1 MSQQPTVGGLTAP
14 SLVQRM
20 TEVGLTVDFGAA
32 RVRIFTDCEPLA
44 SAILSVYQHF
54 PDEQHSGFVDAT
66 VQVLRVRG
74 LRRFINPQ
82 IEFLSDANRPFE
94 PFPADTTLPLLEWGM
109 NYALSDRIFHYLVLH
124 AGVVAKNN
132 RAVLFPAIPGS
143 GKSTLTAALHLSG
156 YRLLSDEFG
165 VIEPESGHLIPMV
178 RPVALKNNSVPIIRD
193 RFPSAVL
200 GPIFPKT
207 KKGEVSHLAP
217 SLDSVRARHT
227 VAVPA
232 MVVFPRYAKGVRCR
246 LEDVDAAS
254 AFNRLAVNSFNYEF
268 LGPKGFRRVT
278 DLVRKCPCKQLIFDS
293 LDDAI
298 ATIDDLLESIEGSK
312 GSWEAVTDAA

>member
-1 MSQQPTVGGLTAP
+1 
-14 SLVQRM
+14 M

-32 RVRIFTDCEPLA
+32 RVRIFSDCESLA
-44 SAILSVYQHF
+44 SAILSVYRHF
-54 PDEQHSGFVDAT
+54 PDEQYSGFVDAT

-109 NYALSDRIFHYLVLH
+109 NYALSDRIFHCLVLH
-124 AGVVAKNN
+124 SGVVAKND
-132 RAVLFPAIPGS
+132 RAVLLPAIPGS

-165 VIEPESGHLIPMV
+165 VIEPESGELIPMV
-178 RPVALKNNSVPIIRD
+178 RPVALKNNSVPIISD
-193 RFPSAVL
+193 RFPNAVL

-207 KKGEVSHLAP
+207 KKGDVSHLSP

-227 VAVPA
+227 AAVPTA
-232 MVVFPRYAKGVRCR
+232 VVFPRYVKGARCR
-246 LEDVDAAS
+246 MEDVDPAS

-268 LGPKGFRRVT
+268 LGLQGFRRVT
-278 DLVRKCPCKQLIFDS
+278 ELVRKCACKQLIFDS

-298 ATIDDLLESIEGSK
+298 GAIDDLLESIESSK
-312 GSWEAVTDAA
+312 DPRDAVTNAA